1 MGEQKNLLLAIV
13 LSIAIIVI
21 FQIFF
26 PQQTMIMSEQE
37 IVQKSNH
44 DVFFDQVCLEV
55 SNQMKNHSEN
65 NVPIEVIL
73 FDFDGDILS
82 RYPKQ

>member
-1 MGEQKNLLLAIV
+1 
-13 LSIAIIVI
+13 
-21 FQIFF
+21 
-26 PQQTMIMSEQE
+26 
-37 IVQKSNH
+37 
-44 DVFFDQVCLEV
+44 
-55 SNQMKNHSEN
+55 MKNHSEN